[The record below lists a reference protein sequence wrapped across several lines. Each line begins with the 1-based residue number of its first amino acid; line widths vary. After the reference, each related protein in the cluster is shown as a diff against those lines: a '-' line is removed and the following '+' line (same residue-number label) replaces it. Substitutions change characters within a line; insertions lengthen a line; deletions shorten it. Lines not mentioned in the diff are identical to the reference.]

1 MEAKKKQIR
10 KAILND
16 SYKAGACHIGSAL
29 SCVDILCDLYYK
41 ILNKGDIF
49 IFGKA
54 SGIATLYAI
63 LEDKG
68 IIKNAW
74 KYLKK
79 YPLPSKEVKGV
90 IWSGGSLG
98 MGLGIAT
105 GVALGNRKK
114 NVYVLLGDADLQE
127 GSTYEAALFARHH
140 NLTNLNVIVDANGIQ
155 ACGYTGNIIGLST
168 VIAFLHNTLPSFQC
182 IKTTKGKGVLFMEN
196 NYDWHYKN
204 LDEFSLQEALDGL
217 A

>member
-16 SYKAGACHIGSAL
+16 SFRSGACHIGSAL
-29 SCVDILCDLYYK
+29 SCTDILVDLYHK
-41 ILNKGDIF
+41 ILKKGDIF

-54 SGIATLYAI
+54 SGVSALYAI

-79 YPLPSKEVKGV
+79 YPLVSKEVKGV
-90 IWSGGSLG
+90 VWSGGSLG
-98 MGLGIAT
+98 MGLGIAC
-105 GVALGNRKK
+105 GIALGNRKK
-114 NVYVLLGDADLQE
+114 NVYVLLGDGDLQE
-127 GSTYEAALFARHH
+127 GSNFESALFARHH
-140 NLTNLNVIVDANGIQ
+140 NLTNLNVIYDFNGLQ
-155 ACGYTGNIIGLST
+155 ALGKTKDILGLGT
-168 VIAFLHNTLPSFQC
+168 ALEFYQKTLPIFQ
-182 IKTTKGKGVLFMEN
+182 IVPTTKGNGVSFMQHD
-196 NYDWHYKN
+196 YTWHYKN
-204 LDEFSLQEALDGL
+204 LSESQLQEALNGL